1 MKNSIFV
8 FLLFPLVVVAQNLN
22 FQNSAMRQLSNLENS
37 ENRITLG
44 GYGEVNFNGY
54 EGAANEIDV
63 QRLVLL
69 FAYKFDDRVQF
80 VTEIEY
86 EHVTELY
93 VEQAFVNYNLT
104 NGLNIR
110 AGLMLVPMGI
120 INEYHEGP
128 TFNGVERPSLDGV
141 IIPTTWREIGFGVA
155 GRSNELSFRYQFY
168 LMNGFASFN
177 ETYKL
182 RGVDGFRKGRQ
193 KGASSINSDINLS
206 AKIEYYGLPNI
217 RIGLAAY
224 TGKTQTSAID
234 DPATQVG
241 LTMIG
246 IDYRYVKG
254 RFTSRG
260 QWANSTLQDVA
271 AYNAAVNRDLGSQMG
286 GYYLEAA
293 YNVLPL
299 TNRQRLD
306 VFLRYEDFDTHKK
319 TPEGLTANPSF
330 HRKETTVGFS
340 YHVAP
345 GVVFKADYQNK
356 QTAAANEEFNQFNLG
371 IGFFF

>member
-22 FQNSAMRQLSNLENS
+22 FQNSAMRHLSNLENS
-37 ENRITLG
+37 EHRITLG

-93 VEQAFVNYNLT
+93 VEQAFVNYNLS

-193 KGASSINSDINLS
+193 KGASSINSDINIA

-234 DPATQVG
+234 NPATQVG

-271 AYNAAVNRDLGSQMG
+271 AYNAAGNRDLGSQMG

-293 YNVLPL
+293 YNVLP
-299 TNRQRLD
+299 
-306 VFLRYEDFDTHKK
+306 
-319 TPEGLTANPSF
+319 
-330 HRKETTVGFS
+330 
-340 YHVAP
+340 
-345 GVVFKADYQNK
+345 
-356 QTAAANEEFNQFNLG
+356 
-371 IGFFF
+371 